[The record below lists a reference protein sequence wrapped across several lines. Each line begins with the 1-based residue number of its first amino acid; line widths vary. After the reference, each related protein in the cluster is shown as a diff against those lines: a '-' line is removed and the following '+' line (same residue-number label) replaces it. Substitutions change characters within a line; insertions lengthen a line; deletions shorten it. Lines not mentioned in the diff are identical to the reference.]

1 MEISKMRIS
10 VVQTDQGPMGLVQLG
25 TKTEEEMLKLK
36 EKIHHTLVGRKDYI
50 DCDIILNGTDD
61 NPSDKDIAEHAVN
74 VFFDIAHMS
83 DAIKVDFEGG
93 KEKNV

>member
-1 MEISKMRIS
+1 MKCVRNILYSIFL
-10 VVQTDQGPMGLVQLG
+10 VAIVQLG

-36 EKIHHTLVGRKDYI
+36 EKIHHALVGRKDYI

-61 NPSDKDIAEHAVN
+61 NPSDKDISEHSVN

-83 DAIKVDFEGG
+83 DDIKVDFEGG
-93 KEKNV
+93 ELKNV